1 MLDIVER
8 VKVMYKVEETKK
20 GIRVYGVKDF
30 SPNTYSN
37 AVSVSGESKPMG
49 HYCGVA
55 GENYAEIKYSDG
67 VLEIIGSTKEEF
79 ILSGWIISIW
89 KRLFENKG

>member
-1 MLDIVER
+1 
-8 VKVMYKVEETKK
+8 
-20 GIRVYGVKDF
+20 
-30 SPNTYSN
+30 
-37 AVSVSGESKPMG
+37 MG

-79 ILSGWIISIW
+79 YTFWLDYFDLERDYSKIKGELSLKMSMRRAIEFGKGIRILRQEPL
-89 KRLFENKG
+89 KHLYRL